1 MALTTKDRADAAF
14 LLTQDLDYLCLSF
27 VQDEADVRQLRAM
40 MADSGRV
47 AGALPKIIVKV
58 EKPAALLNIDGIL
71 VEADGLM
78 VARGDRARACPA
90 GPEDPGAPLRRCRQ
104 DLHRRDADA
113 EVDDAG
119 GDAHARGGLRRL
131 QRVEERF

>member
-1 MALTTKDRADAAF
+1 MALTAKDRADAAF

-40 MADSGRV
+40 MADSGRA

-71 VEADGLM
+71 AEADGLM
-78 VARGDRARACPA
+78 VARGDLAVEIGHERVPLAQRSWRAAA
-90 GPEDPGAPLRRCRQ
+90 KVG
-104 DLHRRDADA
+104 
-113 EVDDAG
+113 
-119 GDAHARGGLRRL
+119 
-131 QRVEERF
+131 